1 MVAIA
6 QGELKDTETFI
17 DSLTQSV
24 QVLLVFF
31 TPKEGLTS
39 VLTISAD
46 MSGPSNVEVEFE
58 LKHYGI
64 LEEDSLTWYLVI
76 QSIVLFNVSIMMF
89 DALFSV
95 ISTIRTGAM
104 DMMVIIESITDLMC
118 GTLVIVYI
126 ILRFPAQISS
136 AQTVKDI
143 LGVLDDIP
151 WASPDVPL
159 VEKKTA
165 FFDNVGLLLE
175 KISWSET
182 LNNLCNAILLV
193 NLLRVIMCTSV
204 HPRLAL
210 LTGTISN
217 AMVSLCTGLLA
228 CCLLQR

>member
-1 MVAIA
+1 M
-6 QGELKDTETFI
+6 
-17 DSLTQSV
+17 

-46 MSGPSNVEVEFE
+46 MSGPTNVEIEYE

-64 LEEDSLTWYLVI
+64 LEEDNLTWYLVM
-76 QSIVLFNVSIMMF
+76 QSIVLLNVSVMMF

-95 ISTIRTGAM
+95 LSTCRTRPWDNM
-104 DMMVIIESITDLMC
+104 IIIEGITDLMC

-126 ILRFPAQISS
+126 ALRFPAQISS

-159 VEKKTA
+159 VEKKTT
-165 FFDNVGLLLE
+165 FFDNVALLLV
-175 KISWSET
+175 KIEWTET
-182 LNNLCNAILLV
+182 LNNLCNAILLI
-193 NLLRVIMCTSV
+193 NLLRVIMCTAV

-217 AMVSLCTGLLA
+217 AMVCTA
-228 CCLLQR
+228 SA